1 MSRKVIITCAVTGGG
16 DTVGKHPAIPVTPEE
31 IAEASLGAARAGAA
45 IVHLHVRDPQSG
57 RPSMD
62 LVLYRRAVNL
72 IRGTDSEVLI
82 NLTTGAGA
90 RYMPSVD
97 SPSTGGPGTT
107 LSAPTERTQHIEAL
121 RPAICSLD
129 LGSMNFGEHVFV
141 NTPGHLREMAAVAR
155 ASAVMPELE
164 VFEIGHIQLARKL
177 IADGD
182 LTAPAFFQLC
192 LGVKW
197 GVPATPEIMLAMI
210 NQLPAASRWSAF
222 GVGRDQFPVVALSV
236 LLGGHVRV
244 GLEDNLYLEPGVMAP
259 DNAALV
265 RKAVTIVRALDAE
278 PATPSEAR
286 AILGLDGE

>member
-57 RPSMD
+57 RPSMELD
-62 LVLYRRAVNL
+62 LYRRTVEL
-72 IRGTDSEVLI
+72 IRGSDSEVLI

-90 RYMPSVD
+90 RYMPSADNPAV
-97 SPSTGGPGTT
+97 GGPGTT
-107 LSAPTERTQHIEAL
+107 LSNPGKRARHIEAL
-121 RPAICSLD
+121 RPALCSLD
-129 LGSMNFGEHVFV
+129 MGSMNFGEHVFV
-141 NTPGHLREMAAVAR
+141 NTPGHLREMAAMAR

-182 LTAPAFFQLC
+182 LAAPAFFQLC
-192 LGVKW
+192 LGVRW
-197 GVPATPEIMLAMI
+197 GVPATPEIMLTMI
-210 NQLPAASRWSAF
+210 NHLPTASQWSAF
-222 GVGRDQFPVVALSV
+222 GVGRDQFPMAALSV

-244 GLEDNLYLEPGVMAP
+244 GLEDNLYLAPGVMAP

-265 RKAVTIVRALDAE
+265 SKAATIVRALDAE
-278 PATPSEAR
+278 PATPGEAR
-286 AILGLDGE
+286 TILGLDPA